1 MVEDQQPDETAQADR
16 DPATEEQAAERDDRQ
31 HAGDGGAH
39 PDWADLNAYC
49 EQLREEHETWSERLS
64 ALHSQL
70 VHLQPALLTV
80 AAQYRALAVEDDL
93 AQLNQLVLGGAAMAQ
108 TVRLGYDLERYIS
121 LLWPAAADP
130 RPSHARPESQ
140 GEYRV
145 DILFHVGPDG
155 RGRVRVE
162 GEKRLEAPLPTSR
175 ERLRRVLLAAIQAP
189 KYVGED
195 GEESAGAGA
204 SEQAAGDGTQP
215 PADQEQRVSDEER
228 TEVGTDEPVPE
239 AEPRPG
245 DPHETPPPEEQ
256 VIPLG
261 PAAEGEAEEKPKRR
275 ARKS

>member
-1 MVEDQQPDETAQADR
+1 MVDDQQPDETAQAE
-16 DPATEEQAAERDDRQ
+16 PNPETEEQAAERDSGQ
-31 HAGDGGAH
+31 HAGTDAAH
-39 PDWADLNAYC
+39 SDWADLNAYC
-49 EQLREEHETWSERLS
+49 GQLRAEHEAWSERLT

-155 RGRVRVE
+155 RGRIRVE
-162 GEKRLEAPLPTSR
+162 GEKRLEAPLPTTR
-175 ERLRRVLLAAIQAP
+175 ERLRRVLLGAVRAP
-189 KYVGED
+189 KYVGKE
-195 GEESAGAGA
+195 GEESAGPGESKGESGSGSAA
-204 SEQAAGDGTQP
+204 PPEQAPNVT
-215 PADQEQRVSDEER
+215 DEER
-228 TEVGTDEPVPE
+228 TEEGTEQPVPE

-245 DPHETPPPEEQ
+245 DPHETPPLEEQ

-261 PAAEGEAEEKPKRR
+261 PASEGQAEEKPKRR
-275 ARKS
+275 SRKS